1 MDQIFKVK
9 AGRLIHRAIIVFV
22 TMMTI
27 FSGSFASLF
36 AGAMTAHAD
45 DTAAKIEYDDKSGTR
60 YTDIDAKQIFLFC
73 MNNKMHWPSTGTSY
87 AQVTAGLTADD
98 FDSTAD
104 YEVFQSKQDEFWNR
118 LKAILYMGYSHN
130 GLGMYTVSD
139 TQKKLTET
147 EYNDMLKV
155 PDVLRQDF
163 PDILGDATFTLT
175 SYKKETL
182 QKFFDAVYS
191 LCATGKTS
199 SGLTR
204 QEIQSM
210 TFYKAAS
217 ALVNY
222 GSDAVSAYP
231 ALYPDSVY
239 LTASQASSETQAAVW
254 KLMNE
259 YGIKNNDG
267 SVSIDNFGQQLLDQ
281 SSTVTVPNAAPAEG
295 DLSIDGDPTFTYRD
309 GKWYSGKLK
318 LTVKDG
324 SSLAD
329 YQGTYTLKLPA
340 GVTTTTG
347 ETTVK
352 SGEEFQLVSDMRPST
367 DDSITA
373 SAKIVYLKN
382 MNVYRPTADQNTYQ
396 SMIGA
401 AFGETTVSAK
411 SAFKVKDEGTL
422 KIVKYAKDADGK
434 ADTSQPIKGV
444 EFTITGPN
452 DYSKTAK
459 TDENGKI
466 SLSGLT
472 PGEYTVTESSVEGA
486 SPEVEA
492 PSADDKTQKVTVTA
506 DKTATA
512 KVSFSDELKK
522 EKTGTFTI
530 QKYIKGTT
538 TGVKGVQFK
547 IMGPDS
553 QVDGKTYTTDKD
565 GKITL
570 PAELKSGK
578 YTITELT
585 TPGDGFTGEVE
596 LKEQTASITIGKD
609 GQTDQS
615 NDMLVFED
623 QAATS
628 SSSSSPSSSS
638 SSSSLSSSSSSSSNS
653 SSSSESSSLP
663 ISSSSSSSM
672 SSSSS
677 ISSSS
682 SSENSSSSISS
693 SSSLPVS
700 SESSSS
706 ETSSS
711 SSDSSSTPV
720 TPTESSSASGT
731 EISGVDSSSTT
742 STSASAVPTTPSAP
756 AASSSSAKKS
766 FIAGLLPQT
775 GQAKSLLWVLL
786 GVVIVA
792 GVAIKLYLDK
802 KKK

>member
-1 MDQIFKVK
+1 MDQLFKLK
-9 AGRLIHRAIIVFV
+9 AGRLIQRAVIVFV
-22 TMMTI
+22 TMVTI

-36 AGAMTAHAD
+36 AGAVTAHAD
-45 DTAAKIEYDDKSGTR
+45 DTTAKIEYDDKSGTR
-60 YTDIDAKQIFLFC
+60 YTDIDSEQIFLFC

-104 YEVFQSKQDEFWNR
+104 YEAFQSKQDEFWNR
-118 LKAILYMGYSHN
+118 LKAILYIGYSHN
-130 GLGMYTVSD
+130 GLGMYTVGNAP
-139 TQKKLTET
+139 KALTET
-147 EYNDMLKV
+147 EYNELLKV

-163 PDILGDATFTLT
+163 HDVLGDATFTF
-175 SYKKETL
+175 SNYNKETL
-182 QKFFDAVYS
+182 QDFFEAVYK
-191 LCATGKTS
+191 LGATGTTS

-210 TFYKAAS
+210 PFYKAAFV
-217 ALVNY
+217 LVNY
-222 GSDAVSAYP
+222 GSDALSAYP
-231 ALYPDSVY
+231 NMYPDSVY
-239 LTASQASSETQAAVW
+239 LTASQASSQTQAAVW
-254 KLMNE
+254 KLMDE

-281 SSTVTVPNAAPAEG
+281 SATVTVPNTAPAED
-295 DLSIDGDPTFTYRD
+295 DLSIDGGPIFTYHD

-318 LTVKDG
+318 LAVKDG

-329 YQGTYTLKLPA
+329 YQGTYTLNLPD

-347 ETTVK
+347 EATVK
-352 SGEEFQLVSDMRPST
+352 SGEEFQLVSDTRPST

-382 MNVYRPTADQNTYQ
+382 MNVYRPTADKDTYQ

-401 AFGETTVSAK
+401 AFGEKTVSAK
-411 SAFKVKDEGTL
+411 SAFKVEDEGTL

-434 ADTSQPIKGV
+434 ADDSQPIKDV

-459 TDENGKI
+459 TDENGEI

-472 PGEYTVTESSVEGA
+472 PGKYTITESDVTDAE
-486 SPEVEA
+486 PKVEA
-492 PSADDKTQKVTVTA
+492 PDAADKTQTVTVEA

-512 KVSFSDELKK
+512 KVSFSDELKQD
-522 EKTGTFTI
+522 KTGTFTI
-530 QKYIKGTT
+530 QKYIKDTT

-547 IMGPDS
+547 ITGPDS
-553 QVDGKTYTTDKD
+553 QVDGKTFTTDKD

-585 TPGDGFTGEVE
+585 TPGDGFTDTVE
-596 LKEQTASITIGKD
+596 LLAQTKTITIKAD
-609 GQTDQS
+609 GTTS
-615 NDMLVFED
+615 AANDTVVFED
-623 QAATS
+623 NAKTS
-628 SSSSSPSSSS
+628 
-638 SSSSLSSSSSSSSNS
+638 S
-653 SSSSESSSLP
+653 SSSSESSS
-663 ISSSSSSSM
+663 SSTGSSTSSSM
-672 SSSSS
+672 
-677 ISSSS
+677 SSSS
-682 SSENSSSSISS
+682 SSENSSSSTSS

-711 SSDSSSTPV
+711 SSDSSSAPV
-720 TPTESSSASGT
+720 TPAESSSSSGT
-731 EISGVDSSSTT
+731 EISGVESSSTT

-756 AASSSSAKKS
+756 AASASSAKKS
-766 FIAGLLPQT
+766 FVSGLLPQT
-775 GQAKSLLWVLL
+775 GQAQSLLWILL